1 MTPKRRP
8 EGEYRSAPHEGRPV
22 GGRVRAAWGRL
33 SALLVKEFVQ
43 LLRDPRMR
51 FTLIVPPLIQLF
63 IFGYAATFDVRHA
76 DLAVV
81 NHDDGRESR
90 ELLAAV
96 VATGHYTLHVVSS
109 IARAS
114 TMIDDGRI
122 GVIMEIP
129 ARFTTARRIQL
140 IADGSDPNTAQLV
153 MAELAQVINRY
164 AAVETGYQPPVSVVE
179 RAWFN
184 PNLEDR
190 WFFIPG
196 IMANVLF
203 VSTMMLT
210 AMMVVRER
218 EIGTLER
225 LMVTPVGRA
234 EFLVGKMVPVACIG
248 LFDVAMITTVAV
260 VWFRVPLRGEVVAL
274 VLASLVLLAST
285 QGLGLLIS
293 SYAATQQQ
301 AMLSAMFLIMP
312 MTVLSGFAFPIRN
325 MPESVQLLTWADP
338 LRYYLVV
345 VRDLFLKGGGISD
358 HMFEFAMMSL
368 LGLAALAVSAVRLR

>member
-1 MTPKRRP
+1 MKHRL
-8 EGEYRSAPHEGRPV
+8 SAF
-22 GGRVRAAWGRL
+22 WGRL
-33 SALLVKEFVQ
+33 RALLAKEFMQ

-76 DLAVV
+76 EVAVV
-81 NHDDGRESR
+81 NHDDSQQSR
-90 ELLAAV
+90 ELLSSI
-96 VATGHYTLHVVSS
+96 VATGHYTLRFVPTLS
-109 IARAS
+109 AAS
-114 TMIDDGRI
+114 ASMDTGAV
-122 GVIMEIP
+122 GVIVQIP
-129 ARFTTARRIQL
+129 ARFSEERRIEL

-153 MAELAQVINRY
+153 VAELAQIIGRY
-164 AAVETGYQPPVSVVE
+164 AATQANYVPPVTVEE

-190 WFFIPG
+190 WFFVPG

-225 LMVTPVGRA
+225 LMVTPVGRL
-234 EFLVGKMVPVACIG
+234 EFLIGKMAPVACVG
-248 LFDVAMITTVAV
+248 LFDVALITTVALL
-260 VWFRVPLRGEVVAL
+260 WFGVPLRGSVVAL
-274 VLASLVLLAST
+274 VLASLVLLANT
-285 QGLGLLIS
+285 QGRGLLIS

-301 AMLSAMFLIMP
+301 AMLSAMFFIMP

-325 MPESVQLLTWADP
+325 MPQSVQLLTWIDP

-345 VRDLFLKGGGISD
+345 VRDIFLKGGGITD
-358 HMFEFAMMSL
+358 HLFEFGMMIL
-368 LGLAALAVSAVRLR
+368 LGSAALALSAARVR

>member
-1 MTPKRRP
+1 MSNRL
-8 EGEYRSAPHEGRPV
+8 
-22 GGRVRAAWGRL
+22 RAVWRRL
-33 SALLVKEFVQ
+33 SALLKKEFVQ

-76 DLAVV
+76 EVAVV
-81 NHDDGRESR
+81 NHDDGRLSR
-90 ELLAAV
+90 ELFSAIA
-96 VATGHYTLHVVSS
+96 ATGHYTLHFMSS
-109 IARAS
+109 ITAAS
-114 TMIDDGRI
+114 KAMDEGQV
-122 GVIMEIP
+122 GVIVQVP
-129 ARFTTARRIQL
+129 LRFATHRRVEL

-153 MAELAQVINRY
+153 MAELGQIVARF
-164 AAVETGYQPPVSVVE
+164 AAVQTDYAPPIIVEE

-218 EIGTLER
+218 EMGTLER
-225 LMVTPVGRA
+225 LMVTPVGRF
-234 EFLVGKMVPVACIG
+234 EFLIGKMMPVACVG
-248 LFDVAMITTVAV
+248 LFDVALITTVALA
-260 VWFRVPLRGEVVAL
+260 WFGVPLRGGIAALVVA
-274 VLASLVLLAST
+274 SLFLLAST

-301 AMLSAMFLIMP
+301 AMLSAMFFIMP

-325 MPESVQLLTWADP
+325 MPESVQVLTWVDP

-345 VRDLFLKGGGISD
+345 VRDIFLKGGGMSN
-358 HMFEFAMMSL
+358 HPFEYAMMLL
-368 LGLAALAVSAVRLR
+368 LGASALALSAARVR

>member
-1 MTPKRRP
+1 M
-8 EGEYRSAPHEGRPV
+8 RSRL
-22 GGRVRAAWGRL
+22 RASWRRL
-33 SALLVKEFVQ
+33 SALLAKEFVQ

-51 FTLIVPPLIQLF
+51 FTLFVPPLLQLLV
-63 IFGYAATFDVRHA
+63 FGYAATFDVRHA
-76 DLAVV
+76 NVAVV
-81 NHDDGRESR
+81 NHDDGQQSR
-90 ELLAAV
+90 ELLSAV
-96 VATGHYTLHVVSS
+96 VATGHYTLSFVSS
-109 IARAS
+109 LKAAS
-114 TMIDDGRI
+114 GEMDEGRV
-122 GVIMEIP
+122 GVIIQIP
-129 ARFTTARRIQL
+129 AQFATRRRIEL

-153 MAELAQVINRY
+153 MAELVQIIGQY
-164 AAVETGYQPPVSVVE
+164 AATEARYVPPVTVEE

-203 VSTMMLT
+203 ISTVMLT

-225 LMVTPVGRA
+225 LMVTPVGRV
-234 EFLVGKMVPVACIG
+234 EFLVGKMVPVACVG
-248 LFDVAMITTVAV
+248 LFDVALITTVALA
-260 VWFRVPLRGEVVAL
+260 WFGIPLRGAIVAL

-293 SYAATQQQ
+293 SYAGTQQQ
-301 AMLSAMFLIMP
+301 AMLSAMFFIMP

-325 MPESVQLLTWADP
+325 MPEPVQLLTWVDP

-345 VRDLFLKGGGISD
+345 VRDIFLKGTGIAD
-358 HMFEFAMMSL
+358 HLFEFAMMLL
-368 LGLAALAVSAVRLR
+368 LGIAALGLSASRIR

>member
-1 MTPKRRP
+1 RRM
-8 EGEYRSAPHEGRPV
+8 SASL
-22 GGRVRAAWGRL
+22 RAAWRRL
-33 SALLVKEFVQ
+33 SALLTKEFVQ

-51 FTLIVPPLIQLF
+51 FTLIVPPLLQLF

-76 DLAVV
+76 EVAVV
-81 NHDDGRESR
+81 NHDDGQQSR
-90 ELLAAV
+90 ELLSAV
-96 VATGHYTLHVVSS
+96 VATGHYTLRFMPSL
-109 IARAS
+109 AAAS
-114 TMIDDGRI
+114 ALMDEGKV
-122 GVIMEIP
+122 GVIVQIP
-129 ARFTTARRIQL
+129 ARFTTRRRIQL

-153 MAELAQVINRY
+153 VAELAQVVGRFAAAQARY
-164 AAVETGYQPPVSVVE
+164 VPPVTVEE

-225 LMVTPVGRA
+225 LMVTPVGRV
-234 EFLVGKMVPVACIG
+234 EFLVGKMVPVACVG
-248 LFDVAMITTVAV
+248 LFDVALITTVALA
-260 VWFRVPLRGEVVAL
+260 WFGVPFRGGIGAL
-274 VLASLVLLAST
+274 VLASLFLLAST

-301 AMLSAMFLIMP
+301 AMLSAMFFVMP

-325 MPESVQLLTWADP
+325 MPEGVQLLTWLDP

-345 VRDLFLKGGGISD
+345 VRDIFLKGGGIAD
-358 HMFEFAMMSL
+358 HWFEFGMMFL
-368 LGLAALAVSAVRLR
+368 LGAAALALSATRVR

>member
-1 MTPKRRP
+1 MN
-8 EGEYRSAPHEGRPV
+8 AAL
-22 GGRVRAAWGRL
+22 RALWGRL
-33 SALLVKEFVQ
+33 AALLRKEFVQ

-51 FTLIVPPLIQLF
+51 FTLIVPPLLQLF

-76 DLAVV
+76 DIAVV
-81 NHDDGRESR
+81 DFDRSEESR
-90 ELLAAV
+90 ELLAAIA
-96 VATGHYTLHVVSS
+96 ATGHYTLRFVPS
-109 IARAS
+109 IATAS
-114 TMIDDGRI
+114 AMMDDGRV
-122 GVIMEIP
+122 GVIVQIP
-129 ARFTTARRIQL
+129 SRFATERRVQL

-153 MAELAQVINRY
+153 VAELAQVANLY
-164 AAVETGYQPPVSVVE
+164 AAARAQFVPPVTVEE

-190 WFFIPG
+190 WFFVPG

-225 LMVTPVGRA
+225 LMVTPVGRF
-234 EFLVGKMVPVACIG
+234 EFLVGKMVPVACVG
-248 LFDVAMITTVAV
+248 LFDVALITAVGVA
-260 VWFRVPLRGEVVAL
+260 WFGVPLRGDIASL
-274 VLASLVLLAST
+274 ALASLFLLLST
-285 QGLGLLIS
+285 QGLGLLVS

-301 AMLSAMFLIMP
+301 AMMSAMFFVMP

-325 MPESVQLLTWADP
+325 MPEGVQLLTWIDP

-345 VRDLFLKGGGISD
+345 VRDIFLKGGGIAD
-358 HMFEFAMMSL
+358 HPFEFVMMLL
-368 LGLAALAVSAVRLR
+368 LGSAALALAARRVR

>member
-1 MTPKRRP
+1 MSP
-8 EGEYRSAPHEGRPV
+8 GLGAL
-22 GGRVRAAWGRL
+22 WGRL
-33 SALLVKEFVQ
+33 AALLRKEFVQ

-51 FTLIVPPLIQLF
+51 FVLVVPPLLQLF
-63 IFGYAATFDVRHA
+63 VFGYAATFDVRHA
-76 DLAVV
+76 EVAIVDF
-81 NHDDGRESR
+81 DRGPESR
-90 ELLAAV
+90 ELLASIA
-96 VATGHYTLHVVSS
+96 ATGHYTLRFVNS
-109 IARAS
+109 IAAAS
-114 TMIDDGRI
+114 AMMDDGRV
-122 GVIMEIP
+122 GVIVQIP
-129 ARFTTARRIQL
+129 ERFSVEPRLQL

-153 MAELAQVINRY
+153 MAELAQVANLY
-164 AAVETGYQPPVSVVE
+164 AARRAQFVPPVTIEE

-190 WFFIPG
+190 WFFVPG

-210 AMMVVRER
+210 AMLVVRER

-234 EFLVGKMVPVACIG
+234 EFLVGKMVPVACVG
-248 LFDVAMITTVAV
+248 LFDVALITTVALA
-260 VWFRVPLRGEVVAL
+260 WFGIPLRGAIVAL

-293 SYAATQQQ
+293 SYAGTQQQ
-301 AMLSAMFLIMP
+301 AMLSAMFFIMP

-325 MPESVQLLTWADP
+325 MPEPVQLLTWVDP

-345 VRDLFLKGGGISD
+345 VRDIFLKGTGIAD
-358 HMFEFAMMSL
+358 HLFEFAMMLL
-368 LGLAALAVSAVRLR
+368 LGIAALGLSASRIR

>member
-1 MTPKRRP
+1 MKRRL
-8 EGEYRSAPHEGRPV
+8 SAFW
-22 GGRVRAAWGRL
+22 GRVRA
-33 SALLVKEFVQ
+33 LLAKEFLQ

-76 DLAVV
+76 EVAVV
-81 NHDDGRESR
+81 NHDDGQQSR
-90 ELLAAV
+90 ELLSSIAAS
-96 VATGHYTLHVVSS
+96 GHYTLRFVPTLS
-109 IARAS
+109 AAS
-114 TMIDDGRI
+114 AEMDSGAV
-122 GVIMEIP
+122 GVIVQIP
-129 ARFTTARRIQL
+129 ARFSQQPRIEL

-153 MAELAQVINRY
+153 VAELAQIVGRY
-164 AAVETGYQPPVSVVE
+164 AAAQARYVPPVTVEE

-225 LMVTPVGRA
+225 LMVTPVGRL
-234 EFLVGKMVPVACIG
+234 EFLVGKMVPVACVG
-248 LFDVAMITTVAV
+248 LFDVALITSVAIL
-260 VWFRVPLRGEVVAL
+260 WFGVPLRGSVVAL
-274 VLASLVLLAST
+274 VLASLTLLAST

-301 AMLSAMFLIMP
+301 AMLSAMFFIMP

-325 MPESVQLLTWADP
+325 MPESVQLLTWIDP

-345 VRDLFLKGGGISD
+345 VRDIFLKGGAITD
-358 HMFEFAMMSL
+358 HFFEFAMMML
-368 LGLAALAVSAVRLR
+368 LGSAALALSVIRVR

>member
-1 MTPKRRP
+1 MKARI
-8 EGEYRSAPHEGRPV
+8 
-22 GGRVRAAWGRL
+22 RASWRRL
-33 SALLVKEFVQ
+33 SALLAKEFVQ

-51 FTLIVPPLIQLF
+51 FTLFVPPLLQLLV
-63 IFGYAATFDVRHA
+63 FGYAATFDVRHA
-76 DLAVV
+76 DVAVV
-81 NHDDGRESR
+81 NHDDGQQSR
-90 ELLAAV
+90 ELLSAV
-96 VATGHYTLHVVSS
+96 VATGHYTLRYLPSL
-109 IARAS
+109 RAAS
-114 TMIDDGRI
+114 AEMDDGNI
-122 GVIMEIP
+122 GVIVQIP
-129 ARFTTARRIQL
+129 ARFATNRRIQL

-153 MAELAQVINRY
+153 MAELAQIVGQY
-164 AAVETGYQPPVSVVE
+164 AATEAKYVPPLVVE
-179 RAWFN
+179 QRAWFN

-203 VSTMMLT
+203 ISTMMLT

-225 LMVTPVGRA
+225 LMVTPLGRV
-234 EFLVGKMVPVACIG
+234 EFLIGKMVPVACVG
-248 LFDVAMITTVAV
+248 LFDVALITTVAIA
-260 VWFRVPLRGEVVAL
+260 WFGVPLRGEVVAL

-301 AMLSAMFLIMP
+301 AMLSAMFFIMP

-325 MPESVQLLTWADP
+325 MPESVQLLTWVDP

-345 VRDLFLKGGGISD
+345 VRDIFLKGGGIVD
-358 HMFEFAMMSL
+358 HVFEFAMMLL
-368 LGLAALAVSAVRLR
+368 LGAAALALSASRVR

>member
-1 MTPKRRP
+1 MRP
-8 EGEYRSAPHEGRPV
+8 QLIV
-22 GGRVRAAWGRL
+22 AWGRL
-33 SALLVKEFVQ
+33 RALLAKEFMQ

-63 IFGYAATFDVRHA
+63 VFGYAATFDVRHA

-81 NHDDGRESR
+81 NHDDSQLSR
-90 ELLAAV
+90 DLLSAIAA
-96 VATGHYTLHVVSS
+96 TRHYTLCFMPTLSE
-109 IARAS
+109 AS
-114 TMIDDGRI
+114 AAMDRGAV
-122 GVIMEIP
+122 GVIVQIP
-129 ARFTTARRIQL
+129 PRFADVRRIEL

-153 MAELAQVINRY
+153 VAELTQVIGRY
-164 AAVETGYQPPVSVVE
+164 AAARAGYVPPVTVEE

-225 LMVTPVGRA
+225 LMVTPVGRL
-234 EFLVGKMVPVACIG
+234 EFLVGKMAPVACVG
-248 LFDVAMITTVAV
+248 LFDVALITTVALL
-260 VWFRVPLRGEVVAL
+260 WFGVPLRGSVITL

-301 AMLSAMFLIMP
+301 AMLSAMFFIMP

-325 MPESVQLLTWADP
+325 MPESVQLLTWVDP

-345 VRDLFLKGGGISD
+345 VRDIFLKGGGLVD
-358 HMFEFAMMSL
+358 HPFEFAMMII
-368 LGLAALAVSAVRLR
+368 LGSAALALSVIRVR